1 MNKLN
6 FDNFKQHEN
15 RHKCKCCGGEIVYD
29 NTCIGDKGK
38 IKGKSY
44 LTEKVVNDVPYKLQ
58 VCQKCLL
65 KKFPDIKNL
74 SRTFNVMSEPTK
86 FAFDIPDDV
95 YESSRSKYA
104 MTLNHMI
111 EKYGEEEGNKRWNE
125 YCDKQSETNTFEY
138 KQKVYGWTKEQFD
151 EYNQLRAATLENLI
165 NRYGEEEGNK
175 RWNEYVD
182 RQKYTK
188 SKEYMVNKFGYDGWV
203 RINKLKAITL
213 DNFIR
218 KYGEEE
224 GNKRWNEYVK
234 KMIRTYSKSSQ
245 KFFDELDQYLNNN
258 YTTYYATK
266 NTEISRGK
274 YRLDYYIK
282 ELNICIEFNGD
293 NWHGNPNKFCD
304 DIKCHPYDKNLT
316 AKDLQIRD
324 KIRNEFLFK
333 NFGIKTFVV
342 WESDYNKNFD
352 VKKFITDIL
361 KIKLD

>member
-1 MNKLN
+1 MAIKIFQYDYINKKIFMNKLN
-6 FDNFKQHEN
+6 FDDFEQHIN

-44 LTEKVVNDVPYKLQ
+44 LTEKVVNDIPYKLQ
-58 VCQKCLL
+58 VYQKCLL
-65 KKFPDIKNL
+65 EKFPDIKNL
-74 SRTFNVMSEPTK
+74 NRTFNVMSKQTK

-95 YESSRSKYA
+95 YESSRHKYA
-104 MTLNHMI
+104 ITKEHMI
-111 EKYGEEEGNKRWNE
+111 EKYGEEK
-125 YCDKQSETNTFEY
+125 
-138 KQKVYGWTKEQFD
+138 
-151 EYNQLRAATLENLI
+151 
-165 NRYGEEEGNK
+165 GNK

-218 KYGEEE
+218 KYDEEE
-224 GNKRWNEYVK
+224 GNKRWNEYI
-234 KMIRTYSKSSQ
+234 KMMTRTYSKSSQ
-245 KFFDELDQYLNNN
+245 KFFNELDQYLNNN

-293 NWHGNPNKFCD
+293 HFHGNPNKFCD

-333 NFGIKTFVV
+333 NFGIKTYIV
-342 WESDYNKNFD
+342 WESDYKKNFD
-352 VKKFITDIL
+352 VKKFITEVLNINID
-361 KIKLD
+361 